1 MDAVQARKGLPGSAL
16 KWIAICSMLLD
27 QVGATLVFS
36 WYLSVG
42 GLGVARLYGLL
53 RTAGRIAFPI
63 FCFLL
68 VEGFFHTQDR
78 KKYALRLSIFS
89 LAAEIPFDLAV
100 QGTPFSLEG
109 QNVFFTLLLGFLAM
123 WGSWE
128 LIRKQNC
135 HPGLAIA
142 VLFPPCGF
150 AAEALGTDYGF
161 FGVLLIGTLF
171 AVRGF
176 RPEEDENVRVLQLLL
191 GAAVIVLY
199 CWHHG
204 VQRQLWA
211 VLGLVLT
218 LFYNGQRG
226 KGPKWFFYW
235 FYPVHLAVLGVLNM
249 VLF

>member
-1 MDAVQARKGLPGSAL
+1 MDAVQVRKGLSGSAL

-27 QVGATLVFS
+27 HVGATLVLDS
-36 WYLSVG
+36 YLSVG
-42 GLGVARLYGLL
+42 GLGAARLYGLL
-53 RTAGRIAFPI
+53 RTIGRIAFPI

-68 VEGFFHTQDR
+68 VEGFFHTRDR
-78 KKYALRLSIFS
+78 KKYALRLGIFS
-89 LAAEIPFDLAV
+89 LLAEIPFDLAIWE
-100 QGTPFSLEG
+100 TPFSLEG

-128 LIRKQNC
+128 LIRQQNC

-142 VLFPPCGF
+142 VTGIPCGI
-150 AAEALGTDYGF
+150 AAEVLRTDYGF

-176 RPEEDENVRVLQLLL
+176 RPEEDVNVRVLQLLL
-191 GAAVIVLY
+191 GAAVIVWY
-199 CWHHG
+199 CWNYG
-204 VQRQLWA
+204 VQRELWA
-211 VLGLVLT
+211 VLGLVLA

-226 KGPKWFFYW
+226 NGPKWFFYW